1 MFYPQNLKFE
11 SNALEPFMSE
21 NTINFHYGKHYK
33 GYIDKLNE
41 LIANTKYENM
51 TLKNIIVES
60 FNNLPDSQAIFNNAA
75 QVWNHEFFWHC
86 LSLSESEKEDLSNQI
101 TLAFGNKDNF
111 NKRFKELSLAQFG
124 SGWCWF
130 VKKDNQFDIIKTSNA
145 ENPLIYKNCEPLF
158 CIDVW
163 EHAYYLDYQNR
174 RADFVDAILNNF
186 L

>member
-1 MFYPQNLKFE
+1 MFHPKNLKFE